1 MKLNRTTNGLLL
13 IVVLAFL
20 GVMLLVI
27 PPKIADIFSS
37 LPDDTPRWL
46 VYVYAGLVGSGALLL
61 LGCTVTILWRLWSRT
76 KQKRERHARRVKN
89 PSELTRQQREYEVDE
104 NLNAAEDLQAEL
116 DLDDVLRRELDPL
129 AHKVA
134 KKR

>member
-27 PPKIADIFSS
+27 PPKIAAIFSS

-76 KQKRERHARRVKN
+76 KQKRERHARCQLICSG
-89 PSELTRQQREYEVDE
+89 PI
-104 NLNAAEDLQAEL
+104 
-116 DLDDVLRRELDPL
+116 
-129 AHKVA
+129 
-134 KKR
+134 